1 MTWPA
6 FPTNGVTTTINGV
19 EYIYD
24 GANLVWNRVG
34 LGTTNTTINSITV
47 ANLVVSQ
54 TARLGDAA
62 NVIIGGGSPGLYLTG
77 NGAGGLAWQPPQA
90 ASLVSNGTSNLN
102 VTASGN
108 ITVSVAGTANSVVFT
123 GTGVNVAGYANIV
136 GNINA
141 GNISIG
147 KLTSTVAIG
156 TAPLTVTST
165 TRVAN
170 LNVDRANISDYSIV
184 TRQASG
190 VYYPTLINGN
200 ATSNYSLGVTPNI
213 NFDITS
219 STLNSKNVTITNNV
233 NTDNLTA
240 SSNVTTSNLSVSATA
255 NLIGSN
261 ILLGSNAN
269 VKLTGGSTGQVLQTD
284 GTGNL
289 SWTPIGLS
297 SIANGSSN
305 VSVASSS
312 NVTIGVSGNSGI
324 LTVTG
329 TGANINGY
337 ANITGNITSSGN
349 ITVSGNINS
358 STLTSTVVTGTA
370 PLIVTS
376 TTRVG
381 NLNVSRSN
389 ISDYTSVTNTNSGCV
404 YVAFANSS
412 STGNYALQSNTAL
425 YANLSSGNF
434 YAANFIGNFI
444 GSVTGSASTAGT
456 VTTAS
461 QPNITSVG
469 TLTGLVSGGVIDFT
483 STSNVSLGSVS
494 NIKIQGGSSGQYLKT
509 DGAGNVSWNS
519 IIFNNIANG
528 TSNVIIPTTNGNI
541 NHSVNGN
548 TTFVITGTGANIVG
562 YANVNGNVTT
572 TGNIDVIGNVNA
584 SIPISSVE
592 SAAATLTATTTTRVN
607 NLNVA
612 RANISDYTA
621 VTTAAS
627 GNMNFTFANANNTSN
642 YSLYS
647 NTAIYANISSGS
659 IYAANFVGNGSQL
672 SGIAGANVTGTVGIA
687 SVSGTAATVTTAA
700 QPNITSVG
708 TLTSL
713 SVTGTV
719 TAATFSGSHSGSG
732 AGLTNIPA
740 GNITGSIPSAGTVTT
755 NAQPNI
761 TSVGT
766 LTSLNVS
773 GLATFGFSQD
783 VTVSGAPSGTV
794 NYDLNNGVVFDVVPT
809 ANWTANVSNIP
820 SVNNRTTVVTFI
832 ITQGA
837 TAYVPN
843 VFQISGSAQTVKWVG
858 GGVPLGTIGKID
870 VVSYSIIRSNV
881 GGYSVLGQYASYG

>member
-1 MTWPA
+1 
-6 FPTNGVTTTINGV
+6 
-19 EYIYD
+19 
-24 GANLVWNRVG
+24 L
-34 LGTTNTTINSITV
+34 
-47 ANLVVSQ
+47 
-54 TARLGDAA
+54 
-62 NVIIGGGSPGLYLTG
+62 
-77 NGAGGLAWQPPQA
+77 
-90 ASLVSNGTSNLN
+90 
-102 VTASGN
+102 
-108 ITVSVAGTANSVVFT
+108 
-123 GTGVNVAGYANIV
+123 
-136 GNINA
+136 
-141 GNISIG
+141 IS
-147 KLTSTVAIG
+147 
-156 TAPLTVTST
+156 
-165 TRVAN
+165 
-170 LNVDRANISDYSIV
+170 
-184 TRQASG
+184 
-190 VYYPTLINGN
+190 GN
-200 ATSNYSLGVTPNI
+200 ATSNYSLGVNPNI
-213 NFDITS
+213 YLDITS
-219 STLNSKNVTITNNV
+219 STLNSKNITITNNANV
-233 NTDNLTA
+233 DNLVA
-240 SSNVTTSNLSVSATA
+240 SSNITTSNLSVSTTA

-269 VKLTGGSTGQVLQTD
+269 VKLTGGSTGQVIQTD

-289 SWTPIGLS
+289 SWTSIGLS
-297 SIANGSSN
+297 YIGNGSSN
-305 VSVASSS
+305 ISVASGG
-312 NVTIGVSGNSGI
+312 NVNISIAGNSGI

-329 TGANINGY
+329 TGANIVGY
-337 ANITGNITSSGN
+337 ANITGNITSGGN
-349 ITVSGNINS
+349 ISVTGNINAS
-358 STLTSTVVTGTA
+358 VLTSTTTSVA
-370 PLIVTS
+370 PLIINS
-376 TTRVG
+376 TARVS
-381 NLNVSRSN
+381 NLNVARSN

-434 YAANFIGNFI
+434 YAANFIGTFI
-444 GSVTGSASTAGT
+444 GSVIGSATTAGT

-469 TLTGLVSGGVIDFT
+469 TLTGLVSSGVIDFT
-483 STSNVSLGSVS
+483 STSNVSLGAVA
-494 NIKIQGGSSGQYLKT
+494 NVKIQGGSSGQYLKT
-509 DGAGNVSWNS
+509 DGAGNLSWNS

-572 TGNIDVIGNVNA
+572 TGNIDVVGNVNA
-584 SIPISSVE
+584 NILISSVV
-592 SAAATLTATTTTRVN
+592 SGTAPLTVTSTTRVG

-621 VTTAAS
+621 VTTTAS

-687 SVSGTAATVTTAA
+687 SVSGTASTVTTAA
-700 QPNITSVG
+700 QPNITSIG

-713 SVTGTV
+713 GVNGTITAVSITANTGVFT
-719 TAATFSGSHSGSG
+719 GNG
-732 AGLTNIPA
+732 AGLTNIP
-740 GNITGSIPSAGTVTT
+740 GSSIIGGIGIATTAGTVTT

-766 LTSLNVS
+766 LTGLNVG
-773 GLATFGFSQD
+773 GLAIFGLSQD
-783 VTVSGAPSGTV
+783 ITISGSPTGTV
-794 NYDLNNGVVFDVVPT
+794 NYDLNNGVVFDVTPT
-809 ANWTANVSNIP
+809 GNWTANITGIP
-820 SVNNRTTVVTFI
+820 NVNNRTTVVTFI

-837 TAYVPN
+837 TAYVPT
-843 VFQISGSAQTVKWVG
+843 VFQIAGSAQTVKWVG

-870 VVSYSIIRSNV
+870 VISYSIIRSNV